1 MFSIKNFMAR
11 RGIGSRMLA
20 WFLAISLI
28 PCVTLAWL
36 TYHLSSDSLEHTA
49 RERLLVI
56 AANKANEV
64 EALALARIHSVTE
77 LSRVRTFSV
86 VAPQFAEALA
96 EGGPESRAYKNMAA
110 LQAAYWNQLSKL
122 FG

>member
-1 MFSIKNFMAR
+1 MFSIKNFMSR
-11 RGIGSRMLA
+11 RGIGSRILA

-64 EALALARIHSVTE
+64 EALALERIHSVTE
-77 LSRVRTFSV
+77 LSRVRSFSD
-86 VAPQFAEALA
+86 VAPQFRSE
-96 EGGPESRAYKNMAA
+96 EHTSE
-110 LQAAYWNQLSKL
+110 LQSPMYLVCR
-122 FG
+122 